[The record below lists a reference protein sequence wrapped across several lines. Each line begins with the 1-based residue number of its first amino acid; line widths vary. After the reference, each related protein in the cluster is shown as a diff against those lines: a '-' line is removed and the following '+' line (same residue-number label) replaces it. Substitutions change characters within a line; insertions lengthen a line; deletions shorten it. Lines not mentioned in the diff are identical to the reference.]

1 MSEKS
6 KIDKLKA
13 AQAKWEADNAQEF
26 QKERKKEFTNNSGM
40 QLKRIYTPLDLEKK
54 GFDYLEDLGFPG
66 EYPFIRGATPAM
78 YRRFLWGMAK
88 YTGYATPE
96 ESNRYWRSQVEAGLN
111 VLSIAFDLPTQLGY
125 DPDNHLAEGEVGRV
139 GVSMCSLRDWET
151 ALDGIDLSKVLVSQV
166 MNAAGAVGIA
176 SHIVMAEKQG
186 VDLTKLRGTCQNDII
201 KEYTARGNYI
211 FPPKHALRMVS
222 DALVYCGQ
230 RMPSYRPLEVCGQHL
245 SEKGATP
252 LLEAGH
258 ALANA
263 FTYIQ
268 SAVDRGA
275 DIDTVAPG
283 LNFFTAIRH
292 TNFFEEIAKH
302 RAMRRVYAR
311 VLKNRFGAKNPRS
324 LVCRLVPAEGGID
337 LYREQY
343 LNNISRITICAMEA
357 ALSGVQ
363 AMGLASYDEQFG
375 IPTVEANI
383 NALRCQQ
390 IVGYETGIPDV
401 IDPLAG
407 SYYVE
412 WLTSEFEEGIMKELQ
427 KIELMGGV
435 LKGIEQG
442 YFQRTYA
449 ENAYKIQKAFE
460 KGEIQRVGVNIFREE
475 EETKP
480 FRIYR
485 ADQRIEAKRIAQV
498 KDVRKTRD
506 NTRVKE
512 ALGKINKA
520 AAAEAGADNNLMP
533 LMIEAVRAYA
543 TVGEIC
549 DVLRG
554 VWGEYEERQMM

>member
-1 MSEKS
+1 
-6 KIDKLKA
+6 
-13 AQAKWEADNAQEF
+13 
-26 QKERKKEFTNNSGM
+26 
-40 QLKRIYTPLDLEKK
+40 
-54 GFDYLEDLGFPG
+54 
-66 EYPFIRGATPAM
+66 
-78 YRRFLWGMAK
+78 
-88 YTGYATPE
+88 
-96 ESNRYWRSQVEAGLN
+96 
-111 VLSIAFDLPTQLGY
+111 
-125 DPDNHLAEGEVGRV
+125 
-139 GVSMCSLRDWET
+139 
-151 ALDGIDLSKVLVSQV
+151 
-166 MNAAGAVGIA
+166 
-176 SHIVMAEKQG
+176 
-186 VDLTKLRGTCQNDII
+186 
-201 KEYTARGNYI
+201 
-211 FPPKHALRMVS
+211 
-222 DALVYCGQ
+222 
-230 RMPSYRPLEVCGQHL
+230 
-245 SEKGATP
+245 
-252 LLEAGH
+252 
-258 ALANA
+258 
-263 FTYIQ
+263 
-268 SAVDRGA
+268 
-275 DIDTVAPG
+275 
-283 LNFFTAIRH
+283 
-292 TNFFEEIAKH
+292 
-302 RAMRRVYAR
+302 
-311 VLKNRFGAKNPRS
+311 
-324 LVCRLVPAEGGID
+324 
-337 LYREQY
+337 
-343 LNNISRITICAMEA
+343 MEA